1 MPTRYAAAGEVARHE
16 ASWRCCKPF
25 QRSGSNVDDPLAV
38 VRVASR
44 PRRVGQS
51 KIARIDDF
59 LSTNAKLLHRSCLI
73 QQWRWKGDVHEQ
85 YV

>member
-1 MPTRYAAAGEVARHE
+1 MRRPGGAA
-16 ASWRCCKPF
+16 SQF
-25 QRSGSNVDDPLAV
+25 QRSVSNVADPLAV
-38 VRVASR
+38 VRIASL
-44 PRRVGQS
+44 PRRVGKS

-59 LSTNAKLLHRSCLI
+59 LRTNAKLLHRNYLI

>member
-1 MPTRYAAAGEVARHE
+1 MRRPGGAA
-16 ASWRCCKPF
+16 SPF
-25 QRSGSNVDDPLAV
+25 QRSGSNVDNPIAV
-38 VRVASR
+38 VPIASR
-44 PRRVGQS
+44 PKRVGKS

-59 LSTNAKLLHRSCLI
+59 LSTNAKLLYRNYLI